1 MSDAI
6 KQNEHIYDRLWARLP
21 IPPHSEWPI
30 WPELEKEIHGSARLL
45 EMGAGV
51 LPRIPIDGGFFVD
64 LSQSAL
70 RKLDVHGGH
79 GVRAAGPLPFCDE
92 AFDVVCA
99 FEVLEHIPDDETV
112 LSELA
117 RVIRPGGALFFSVPV
132 NPALWTGFDDACGHV
147 RRYIASDLAQRLDS
161 VGLVV
166 ERWTTQ
172 PNKFKKPIGD
182 LTVSFLRFLS
192 HFPRLTIWLK
202 QKALET
208 EMSRSFTWQTGD
220 IDQSHEIGGL
230 IAIARKVSRP
240 SA

>member
-147 RRYIASDLAQRLDS
+147 RRYIASDLAQRLDDVLCRRMPLLLLARDQGLACAEQVARRMAAIRGWTDERTAKELATYRDS
-161 VGLVV
+161 V
-166 ERWTTQ
+166 E
-172 PNKFKKPIGD
+172 
-182 LTVSFLRFLS
+182 LS
-192 HFPRLTIWLK
+192 RQF
-202 QKALET
+202 
-208 EMSRSFTWQTGD
+208 
-220 IDQSHEIGGL
+220 
-230 IAIARKVSRP
+230 RKVP
-240 SA
+240 SGK